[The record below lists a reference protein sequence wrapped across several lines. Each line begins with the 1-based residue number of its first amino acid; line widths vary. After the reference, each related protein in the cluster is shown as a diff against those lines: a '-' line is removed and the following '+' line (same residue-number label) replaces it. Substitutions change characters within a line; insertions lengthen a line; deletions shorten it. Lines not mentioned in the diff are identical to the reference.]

1 MTNKGEPGYEVNGP
15 KLDGVELNGSKQ
27 QKIDDLAKL
36 VLERAQCHRCKRW
49 MDPSG
54 FK

>member
-1 MTNKGEPGYEVNGP
+1 MTNKGDPSYPGNDP
-15 KLDGVELNGSKQ
+15 KLDGVELNGSKGAT
-27 QKIDDLAKL
+27 IDDLAKL
-36 VLERAQCHRCKRW
+36 VVERAQCHGCKRW